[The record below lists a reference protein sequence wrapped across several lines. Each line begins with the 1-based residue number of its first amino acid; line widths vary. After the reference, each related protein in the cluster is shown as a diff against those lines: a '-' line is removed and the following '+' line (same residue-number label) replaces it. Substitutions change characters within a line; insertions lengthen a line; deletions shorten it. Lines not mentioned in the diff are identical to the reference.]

1 MFPIRARG
9 TAIPAKTAA
18 ETLDLLV
25 PVETPAQ
32 LAATVF
38 LGRSPLVFRATSL
51 PPSGLSCCTVLIPG
65 SPSLLIS
72 NPHAD

>member
-1 MFPIRARG
+1 MFPTQARG

-25 PVETPAQ
+25 PVEMPAQ
-32 LAATVF
+32 PAATVS
-38 LGRSPLVFRATSL
+38 LGRSPLLFRATWL
-51 PPSGLSCCTVLIPG
+51 PPSGLSCCTVPIPD